1 MEFRRNFDKAEDAQ
15 IQRKIIALIGA
26 IISVVV
32 LVLLA
37 WQTSA
42 SDQPNL
48 IEVKM
53 LDRNTFIVQ
62 GDTTNYEEFA
72 SILKKVVIESKKKY
86 PDNQIQLTLPSSATQ
101 SKQITDIIMIVSAMN
116 LDWEIKQQ

>member
-15 IQRKIIALIGA
+15 VRRKVIVLIGT
-26 IISVVV
+26 IITVVI
-32 LVLLA
+32 LAGLA
-37 WQTSA
+37 WQFSI

-53 LDRNTFIVQ
+53 LDRNTFIIQ

-72 SILKKVVIESKKKY
+72 SILKKVVIESKKEY
-86 PDNQIQLTLPSSATQ
+86 PNNQIQLTLASSATQ
-101 SKQITDIIMIVSAMN
+101 SKQITDIIMIVTAMN